1 MKKERKYDLIFI
13 IIAAG
18 LLLLIDETGY
28 ADLMKKYNL
37 VLLVLI
43 YFIGK
48 GIGKGVKERE
58 WRESSGSNEGENNH
72 SNS

>member
-18 LLLLIDETGY
+18 LVLLIDETGY

-37 VLLVLI
+37 ILLVLT

-58 WRESSGSNEGENNH
+58 WRESSEAGEDENN
-72 SNS
+72 

>member
-18 LLLLIDETGY
+18 ILLLIGETGY
-28 ADLMKKYNL
+28 EDLMTKYNIAF
-37 VLLVLI
+37 LI
-43 YFIGK
+43 LAYFIGK

-58 WRESSGSNEGENNH
+58 WRESSSSNEDENNQA
-72 SNS
+72 NL

>member
-18 LLLLIDETGY
+18 LVLLIDETGY

-37 VLLVLI
+37 VLLVLT

-58 WRESSGSNEGENNH
+58 WRESSDSEGEGNN
-72 SNS
+72 

>member
-18 LLLLIDETGY
+18 ILTIVQETDY
-28 ADLMKKYNL
+28 SSILETYSL
-37 VLLVLI
+37 VFLVI
-43 YFIGK
+43 SYFIGK

-58 WRESSGSNEGENNH
+58 WKEKTEDKDQ
-72 SNS
+72 